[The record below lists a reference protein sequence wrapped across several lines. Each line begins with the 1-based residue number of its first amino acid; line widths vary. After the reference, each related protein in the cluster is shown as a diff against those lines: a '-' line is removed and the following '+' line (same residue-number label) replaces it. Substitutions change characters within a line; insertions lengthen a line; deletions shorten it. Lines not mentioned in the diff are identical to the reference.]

1 MLKNFMH
8 LLVIFYGYIGAV
20 IYGSSQKYIRIQKL
34 FSTIWVL

>member
-8 LLVIFYGYIGAV
+8 LLVNGYIGAV